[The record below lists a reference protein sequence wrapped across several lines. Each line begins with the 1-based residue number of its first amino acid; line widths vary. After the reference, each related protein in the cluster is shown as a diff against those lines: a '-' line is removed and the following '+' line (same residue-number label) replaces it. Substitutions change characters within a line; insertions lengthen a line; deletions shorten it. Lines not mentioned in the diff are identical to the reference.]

1 MLQSRDMYILHPG
14 RGDELALHEMYEV
27 SGLVMG
33 DIGDGE
39 YVLSAEE
46 LHLMEDSAPLIC
58 ATYWE
63 VLCHFHIY
71 AEITGWRSEGVKQ
84 MAWAN
89 YLFNGLGDKGDKLTR
104 LAPNND
110 AEIEERINASTSS
123 YTTKSVE
130 DTFRL
135 GTVF

>member
-1 MLQSRDMYILHPG
+1 
-14 RGDELALHEMYEV
+14 
-27 SGLVMG
+27 
-33 DIGDGE
+33 
-39 YVLSAEE
+39 
-46 LHLMEDSAPLIC
+46 
-58 ATYWE
+58 
-63 VLCHFHIY
+63 
-71 AEITGWRSEGVKQ
+71 
-84 MAWAN
+84 MAWVN

-104 LAPNND
+104 LAPSND